1 MTRTLASSTALS
13 LVLMAQAALAE
24 VTPSEVWGN
33 WQALA
38 TSAGQ
43 DVTFDNVAE
52 SGDAVEVTGLVLTYT
67 DDLGG
72 SFSARIDKITFAANG
87 DGTVGVTMSESYPMT
102 LAFPADAEGPSAM
115 KLTVNQPGL
124 LITAGGSATETTYDF
139 TAPTVSVVLDE
150 VKDQAGTVLDTK
162 ADLVLTGTTASYL
175 VAAEG
180 EATRLDSSFT
190 AGSLALNL
198 SGTSPEDG
206 GSGTVAVSFSDIKG
220 ATKGNLLGAEIMA
233 NMAVAL
239 NSGFTTDSTMSFGA
253 MALTADIT
261 DPTGPTT
268 IKGSATGGDFVLAVD
283 KVRVNYGSSL
293 KGAQF
298 TVSGAQIPF
307 PEVAIGFAET
317 AFNVLIPSS
326 MSETPQDFAYLTKI
340 VDLTISE
347 EVWGLIDPAATLSRE
362 PATLILDTKGTGRW
376 TSDIFADMAEDIGG
390 QVENPEAP
398 VQDRPAP
405 GELNSLDLTQILLKA
420 AGAEIAAT
428 GGLTFDNADL
438 TTFQG
443 MPAPTGAINVSI
455 KGVNKLIDN
464 LIAMGLVPEDQAMG
478 ARMMMGM
485 FTRPGAGPDEVTS
498 VIEFKDGGL
507 FANGQ
512 QLQ

>member
-43 DVTFDNVAE
+43 EVTFDNVAE

-72 SFSARIDKITFAANG
+72 SFSASIDKITFAANG

-102 LAFPADAEGPSAM
+102 LAFPAHAEGPSAM

-180 EATRLDSSFT
+180 EATRLDSSFA

-261 DPTGPTT
+261 DSTGPTT

-283 KVRVNYGSSL
+283 QVRVNYGSSL
-293 KGAQF
+293 KAAQF

-326 MSETPQDFAYLTKI
+326 KSETPQDFAYLTKI

-362 PATLILDTKGTGRW
+362 PATLILDAKGTGRW
-376 TSDIFADMAEDIGG
+376 TQDIMDPAAELDG
-390 QVENPEAP
+390 VEP
-398 VQDRPAP
+398 P

-443 MPAPTGAINVSI
+443 MPAPTGAINVTI

>member
-13 LVLMAQAALAE
+13 LVLMAQAALAD
-24 VTPSEVWGN
+24 VTPAEVWSN

-38 TSAGQ
+38 TSGGQ
-43 DVTFDNVAE
+43 EITFDNVAE

-72 SFSARIDKITFAANG
+72 SFSASIDKITFAANG

-150 VKDQAGTVLDTK
+150 VKDQAGAVLDTK

-175 VAAEG
+175 VATEG
-180 EATRLDSSFT
+180 EATRLDSSFA
-190 AGSLALNL
+190 AGSMALNL

-206 GSGTVAVSFSDIKG
+206 GSGAVAVSFSDIKG

-233 NMAVAL
+233 DMAVAL

-253 MALTADIT
+253 MTITADIT
-261 DPTGPTT
+261 DATGPTA
-268 IKGSATGGDFVLAVD
+268 IKGSATGGDFVLGVD

-307 PEVAIGFAET
+307 PEVAVGFAET

-326 MSETPQDFAYLTKI
+326 KSETPQDFAYLTKI

-362 PATLILDTKGTGRW
+362 PATLVLDAKGTGRW
-376 TSDIFADMAEDIGG
+376 TQDIMDPAVQMDG
-390 QVENPEAP
+390 VEP
-398 VQDRPAP
+398 P
-405 GELNSLDLTQILLKA
+405 GELNSLDLTQILLRA

-428 GGLTFDNADL
+428 GGLTFDNADM

-443 MPAPTGAINVSI
+443 MPAPTGAVNVTI

-464 LIAMGLVPEDQAMG
+464 LIALGLLPEDQAMG